1 MLSKTRAVVLHHIK
15 YGDSSLIVTLY
26 TEKFGRLSCM
36 VNGVRAK
43 KTKLPV
49 TLFQPLT
56 LLDAEVY
63 YKKNREMQR
72 LKEASCSF
80 RYDSIPFTVTKS
92 TIALFLAEILYLTLR
107 EEESNPSLFD
117 FLNHAFQLLDSKSEG
132 IPNFH
137 LLFLL
142 HYSKY
147 LGFFPGVPDYNGTAM
162 LSPDL
167 RHFRDMPPEAARA
180 LDMML
185 TTSPAFPEHISLTN
199 SSRAVLLDR
208 IIRYYQEHLGEAG
221 RIRSVQV
228 LKDIFNHMP

>member
-1 MLSKTRAVVLHHIK
+1 MLSKTRAIVLHHIK
-15 YGDSSLIVTLY
+15 YGDSGLIITLY
-26 TEKFGRLSCM
+26 TEKFGRMSCM
-36 VNGVRAK
+36 VSGVRAK

-56 LLDAEVY
+56 LLDADVY
-63 YKKNREMQR
+63 YKQSRELQR

-117 FLNHAFQLLDSKSEG
+117 FLIHAFQLLDSKSEG

-147 LGFFPGVPDYNGTAM
+147 LGFFPGLPEYKRKAM

-167 RHFRDMPPEAARA
+167 RHFRDLPPEASRA

-185 TTSPAFPEHISLTN
+185 TTSPAFPEHITLTN

-221 RIRSVQV
+221 RIKSVQV
-228 LKDIFNHMP
+228 LKDIFNQTL